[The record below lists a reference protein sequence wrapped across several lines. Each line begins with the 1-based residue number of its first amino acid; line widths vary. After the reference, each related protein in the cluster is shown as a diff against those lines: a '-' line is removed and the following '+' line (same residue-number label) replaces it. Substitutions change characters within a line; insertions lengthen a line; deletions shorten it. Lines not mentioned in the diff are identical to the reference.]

1 MTSRSAIDLYL
12 DLIKSTLNFALWPE
26 PPVPIEA
33 FMYRKSAYKRLLIAV
48 SSRLLDLK
56 NLQLFEKRNLRADA
70 RDEGRFWPGLAH
82 TMIGR
87 KRLDNLQYCVETA
100 LEDQVEGD
108 MIETG
113 VWRGGAC
120 ILMRAI
126 LAAHEVEDRRVFVA
140 DSFEGLPEP
149 DEAKYPVDRG
159 DTHHVHTFLAISQ
172 SEVENNFRSYGLLD
186 EQVVFLKGWFE
197 DTLPK
202 APIDKLAVLRLDGD
216 MYGSTMV
223 ALTSLYPKL
232 SRGGFCIIDDYGLL
246 TCQKATDDFRAAN
259 GIRDELIAID
269 HTAKYW
275 RKS

>member
-1 MTSRSAIDLYL
+1 MKSQHAIDLYL
-12 DLIKSTLNFALWPE
+12 DLMKSTLNFALWPE

-48 SSRLLDLK
+48 SSRLLGLK

-100 LEDQVEGD
+100 LRDQVEGD

-126 LAAHEVEDRRVFVA
+126 LAAHEVKDRRVFVA

-159 DTHHVHTFLAISQ
+159 DTHHIHTFLAISQ

-202 APIDKLAVLRLDGD
+202 GNRRFPRSERNTRRVDNNRPYREVLAQKLAPAWKPSSSPSPSSPSPRWATRR
-216 MYGSTMV
+216 SCCR
-223 ALTSLYPKL
+223 SC
-232 SRGGFCIIDDYGLL
+232 SRHG
-246 TCQKATDDFRAAN
+246 
-259 GIRDELIAID
+259 
-269 HTAKYW
+269 
-275 RKS
+275 